1 MESFEK
7 EFKVKCIDCSEK
19 FPIKIQVIED
29 EKGVKSC
36 EVQCLF
42 CGYEQTISVPNNLSI
57 VPDTTTHREI
67 K

>member
-7 EFKVKCIDCSEK
+7 EFKIKCIDCSEK
-19 FPIKIQVIED
+19 FPIKLQVLEY

-36 EVQCLF
+36 EVRCLF
-42 CGYEQTISVPNNLSI
+42 CGYEQTILVPDNLSI
-57 VPDTTTHREI
+57 APDSITHREI